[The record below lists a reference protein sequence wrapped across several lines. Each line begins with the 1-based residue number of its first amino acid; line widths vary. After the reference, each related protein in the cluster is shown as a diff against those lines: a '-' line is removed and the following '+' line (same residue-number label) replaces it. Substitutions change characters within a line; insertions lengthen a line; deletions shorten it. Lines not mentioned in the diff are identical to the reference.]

1 MKSSILVTGTAGA
14 IGRDV
19 AKQLPKKGAA
29 VRDSSKA
36 RKQFGADIG
45 LAALGKEILMKNGTW
60 AFAFLILFA
69 WNSAAFGQDSKS
81 NKDTTVSQIED
92 NLVGR
97 VERALVRTADA
108 MPEDKFSFAP
118 TNGEFKGVRT
128 FADQVKHVAG
138 SNYSMAA
145 AVLREKLPADVEKS
159 FDSMNSKAEIMK
171 GLTDSFAYLHKALS
185 SINEKNETE
194 LIKSPDSEKP
204 LARLEVADLALWHN
218 WQHYGQMVEYLRMNG
233 IIPPT
238 SRHQAEP
245 STAH

>member
-1 MKSSILVTGTAGA
+1 MKSSILVTGATGT

-19 AKQLPKKGAA
+19 AKQLSEKGVA
-29 VRDSSKA
+29 VRDPFEA

-45 LAALGKEILMKNGTW
+45 LAALHKEILMKNGKW
-60 AFAFLILFA
+60 VFALLILFA
-69 WNSAAFGQDSKS
+69 WNSAVFGQDAKSSKRP
-81 NKDTTVSQIED
+81 TISQIED
-92 NLVGR
+92 NLVGK

-128 FADQVKHVAG
+128 FAEQVKHVAG

-145 AVLREKLPADVEKS
+145 AVLQEKLPAEIEKS
-159 FDSMNSKAEIMK
+159 FESMNSKAEIMK

-185 SINEKNETE
+185 GISEKNETE

-238 SRHQAEP
+238 SGHQAES
-245 STAH
+245 STAD

>member
-1 MKSSILVTGTAGA
+1 MKSSNLVTGPTAA

-19 AKQLPKKGAA
+19 AKQLPEKGVA
-29 VRDSSKA
+29 VRDPSKT
-36 RKQFGADIG
+36 RKQFGTDIG
-45 LAALGKEILMKNGTW
+45 LAALDKEIVMKNRKW
-60 AFAFLILFA
+60 MFAFLILFA
-69 WNSAAFGQDSKS
+69 WSSAAFGQDSKS
-81 NKDTTVSQIED
+81 SKSPTVSQIED

-97 VERALVRTADA
+97 VERALVRTAEA

-128 FADQVKHVAG
+128 FAEQVKHVAG

-145 AVLREKLPADVEKS
+145 AILQEKLPAEVETS

-204 LARLEVADLALWHN
+204 LARLEVADLAMWHS

-238 SRHQAEP
+238 SRHQADP
-245 STAH
+245 STAN

>member
-1 MKSSILVTGTAGA
+1 MKSSILINGA
-14 IGRDV
+14 TSTIGRDV
-19 AKQLPKKGAA
+19 AKQLSEKGVA
-29 VRDSSKA
+29 VRSPSKA
-36 RKQFGADIG
+36 RKQFGANIG
-45 LAALGKEILMKNGTW
+45 LAAFDKEILIKNGKW
-60 AFAFLILFA
+60 VFAFLILFA
-69 WNSAAFGQDSKS
+69 WNSPAFGQGTKS
-81 NKDTTVSQIED
+81 SERPTVSQIED

-128 FADQVKHVAG
+128 FAEQVKHVAG

-145 AVLREKLPADVEKS
+145 AILQEKLPAEVEKS

-171 GLTDSFAYLHKALS
+171 GLKDSFAYLHKALS
-185 SINEKNETE
+185 GINEKNETE

-204 LARLEVADLALWHN
+204 IARLEVADLALWHN

-233 IIPPT
+233 IIPPR
-238 SRHQAEP
+238 SGG
-245 STAH
+245 